1 MIVAVKPN
9 AVLVCVNAMKAIGL
23 CTVQT
28 NPMMLIGVLALKVQ
42 FIIVPRQL
50 WLAWLSKRN
59 KCMLVR
65 SGLFIFALLLTS
77 GAQAADLNSEVAR
90 AEHRALFNYQMFCQ
104 GCHAADG
111 TGHKSVPELKNFM
124 HKFMASQQGREYLVQ
139 VPGAANS
146 VLDDEQLT
154 EVMNWML
161 RNFTDSSNAPT
172 WKPYEV
178 HEISEYRQSPL
189 YETVEYRR
197 NLIANLKLEPDL

>member
-1 MIVAVKPN
+1 
-9 AVLVCVNAMKAIGL
+9 
-23 CTVQT
+23 
-28 NPMMLIGVLALKVQ
+28 
-42 FIIVPRQL
+42 
-50 WLAWLSKRN
+50 
-59 KCMLVR
+59 MLVR
-65 SGLFIFALLLTS
+65 SVLFIFALLLTS

>member
-1 MIVAVKPN
+1 MTVVVKPN
-9 AVLVCVNAMKAIGL
+9 AVLVCAKEMKAIAP

-28 NPMMLIGVLALKVQ
+28 NRMILIGAWALTVQ
-42 FIIVPRQL
+42 FIIVPRQW
-50 WLAWLSKRN
+50 WLAWLSKKN

-65 SGLFIFALLLTS
+65 SVLFISALQLIFT
-77 GAQAADLNSEVAR
+77 AQAADLNSEPAQ
-90 AEHRALFNYQMFCQ
+90 ADHRALFNYQMFCQ
-104 GCHAADG
+104 GCHSADG
-111 TGHKSVPELKNFM
+111 SGNKSVPQLKDSMN
-124 HKFMASQQGREYLVQ
+124 KFMASQQGREYLIR

-146 VLDDEQLT
+146 VLNDEQLT

-197 NLIANLKLEPDL
+197 NLIANLELEPDL